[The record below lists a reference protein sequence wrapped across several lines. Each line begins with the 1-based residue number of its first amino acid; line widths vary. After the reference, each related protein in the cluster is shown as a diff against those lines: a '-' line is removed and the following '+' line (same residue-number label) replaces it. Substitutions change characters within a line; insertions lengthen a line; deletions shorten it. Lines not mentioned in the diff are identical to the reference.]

1 MNKNN
6 IEIWMMQRG
15 VSFLR
20 NIGIQ
25 PNQTILDFGCGE
37 GMYSIP
43 AARVVGDG
51 GIVYAVD
58 SNRDAI
64 AKLVENAKFEGLEN
78 ITSIEKRGHSK
89 LKLKD
94 ASVDTVLLYDVLH
107 YLDVDERKTLYD
119 DIYRILKENGLL
131 SVYPKHNKQDWPLG
145 HLSDMRLLDVIKE
158 IEEENF
164 YFEKK
169 SLVKLIH
176 DYDYDKGYV
185 LSFRKNI

>member
-6 IEIWMMQRG
+6 IETWMRQRG
-15 VSFLR
+15 ISFLIS
-20 NIGIQ
+20 IGIQ
-25 PNQTILDFGCGE
+25 SNQSILDFGCGE

-43 AARVVGDG
+43 AAKVVGDG

-58 SNRDAI
+58 SDKDAL
-64 AKLVENAKFEGLEN
+64 AKLVENAKFEGLKN
-78 ITSIEKRGHSK
+78 IISIEKRGHSK

-94 ASVDTVLLYDVLH
+94 ASVDTILLYDILH
-107 YLDVDERKTLYD
+107 YLDFYERKTLYD

-131 SVYPKHNKQDWPLG
+131 SVYPKHNKQDWPLW

-158 IEEENF
+158 IEQENF

>member
-145 HLSDMRLLDVIKE
+145 HLSDMRPLDVIKE

>member
-1 MNKNN
+1 MDKNN
-6 IEIWMMQRG
+6 VETWMRQRG
-15 VSFLR
+15 VSFLIS
-20 NIGIQ
+20 IGIQ

-78 ITSIEKRGHSK
+78 IRSIEKRGHSK

-94 ASVDTVLLYDVLH
+94 ASVDTVLLYDVVH